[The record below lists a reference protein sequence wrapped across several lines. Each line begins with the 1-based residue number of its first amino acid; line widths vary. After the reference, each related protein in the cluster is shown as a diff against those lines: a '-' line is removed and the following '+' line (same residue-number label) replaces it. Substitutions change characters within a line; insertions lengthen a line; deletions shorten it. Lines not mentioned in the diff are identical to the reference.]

1 VPREGYRI
9 GVPRKGHWKE
19 ILNSDAGVYYGGG
32 IGNRGGVDSEN
43 VWCRGHDQSIVIT
56 IPPLALVM
64 FVAT

>member
-1 VPREGYRI
+1 M
-9 GVPRKGHWKE
+9 E

-32 IGNRGGVDSEN
+32 IGNRGVVDTEA
-43 VWCRGHDQSIVIT
+43 VWCRGQDHSLVIT